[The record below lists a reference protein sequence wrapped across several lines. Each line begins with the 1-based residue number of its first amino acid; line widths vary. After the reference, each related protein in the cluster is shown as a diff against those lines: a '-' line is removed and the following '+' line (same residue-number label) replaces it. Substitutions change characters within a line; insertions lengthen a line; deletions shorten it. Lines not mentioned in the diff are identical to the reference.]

1 MVKLGYRQELA
12 DIEDAGERRKFY
24 DDMVADRY
32 EKAKAI
38 YAGTFFGIDDVIDPA
53 ESRRWIVAGMSTLP
67 PVEPRKGKKRP
78 YIDTW

>member
-1 MVKLGYRQELA
+1 M
-12 DIEDAGERRKFY
+12 
-24 DDMVADRY
+24 ADRY

-53 ESRRWIVAGMSTLP
+53 ESRRWIVAGMAAQP
-67 PVEPRKGKKRP
+67 PAEPRKGKKKA